1 MSIEAAIANPT
12 QSAEEVCKESEEQLS
27 LVQAITREVAT
38 AANLSAA
45 LKIVLRH
52 VCEKTGW
59 QFGAAWLPN
68 KDRTALE
75 CDSIWAGSATD
86 LKEFSTAT
94 EQMEFKRG
102 VGLPGRVWKSKTP
115 AWVEDITNDPNF
127 PRALAAKAAAV
138 MPANCPA
145 TRRAIK

>member
-1 MSIEAAIANPT
+1 MSSDTAIANPT

-27 LVQAITREVAT
+27 LVQAITRDVAT

-75 CDSIWAGSATD
+75 CDSIWAGRGPDLRGFSAG
-86 LKEFSTAT
+86 T
-94 EQMEFKRG
+94 EQREFR
-102 VGLPGRVWKSKTP
+102 
-115 AWVEDITNDPNF
+115 
-127 PRALAAKAAAV
+127 
-138 MPANCPA
+138 
-145 TRRAIK
+145 

>member
-1 MSIEAAIANPT
+1 MSTDTAIANPT

-27 LVQAITREVAT
+27 LVQAITRDVAT

-68 KDRTALE
+68 KDWTALE
-75 CDSIWAGSATD
+75 CD
-86 LKEFSTAT
+86 
-94 EQMEFKRG
+94 
-102 VGLPGRVWKSKTP
+102 
-115 AWVEDITNDPNF
+115 VENRIPS
-127 PRALAAKAAAV
+127 RHYVA
-138 MPANCPA
+138 
-145 TRRAIK
+145 